1 MKSVI
6 EVEHL
11 KKTYGSLVAVNDVSF
26 AVTEG
31 EIFGLLRPNG
41 AGKTT
46 TISMLCTILKPT
58 SGAS

>member
-26 AVTEG
+26 AVAEG
-31 EIFGLLRPNG
+31 EIFGLLGPNG
-41 AGKTT
+41 AGRLPLLSACRACAAP
-46 TISMLCTILKPT
+46 IQ
-58 SGAS
+58 A